1 MRKMQTRSTLSIV
14 NIAGN
19 ACTAVLFV
27 IRSSCAQGASE
38 IIVTSRR
45 LPKAPRADSE
55 SQILAM
61 KKFSCLMPGDL
72 ICRSPRT
79 VFWANRARRFGSR
92 GFLAR
97 RRNAAR
103 GARSRQFGDA
113 AIGRRRL
120 PPPRARRSDAELGLE
135 QVVDGLRIGLAARR
149 LHHLAD
155 EPADHLRLGFRLR
168 DLVGIAGDDVVD
180 H

>member
-1 MRKMQTRSTLSIV
+1 MLTRRSKRVRGLARDNVASRSMNDAKNAERSTLSIV

-61 KKFSCLMPGDL
+61 KKFSCLMPREL

-79 VFWANRARRFGSR
+79 VFGRIAPADSAGR

-103 GARSRQFGDA
+103 GGRSRQFSDA
-113 AIGRRRL
+113 AISRRRQ
-120 PPPRARRSDAELGLE
+120 PPPRRS
-135 QVVDGLRIGLAARR
+135 
-149 LHHLAD
+149 
-155 EPADHLRLGFRLR
+155 PFRCR
-168 DLVGIAGDDVVD
+168 VWT
-180 H
+180 